1 MLFEKQK
8 DEYEKRSVDLA
19 RQCKNLKLDIE
30 NREYFIKEQ
39 YQRIDRKQAS
49 LQKILNECENVNYK
63 SLDEFRKKIK
73 ELAKTGIKY

>member
-1 MLFEKQK
+1 MLFGKQK

-30 NREYFIKEQ
+30 DREYLIMEQ
-39 YQRIDRKQAS
+39 HQRVNRKQAS
-49 LQKILNECENVNYK
+49 LQKILNECENMNYK

-73 ELAKTGIKY
+73 ELAETGIKY

>member
-1 MLFEKQK
+1 MLFGKQK

-30 NREYFIKEQ
+30 DREYLIMEQ
-39 YQRIDRKQAS
+39 HQRVNRKQAS
-49 LQKILNECENVNYK
+49 LQKILNECENMNYK
-63 SLDEFRKKIK
+63 SLYEFRKKIK